1 MIDGLTFFWLVLR
14 ASLLSS
20 GGMGNLPLLH
30 QDLLARHWAGD
41 RDFASALAIGQ
52 VAPGPNGLWVVAL
65 GFLVYGLPGAALSAV
80 AVVAPP
86 LLVVP
91 VGRLHRRYSGVP
103 AVRGFVRGLTLAL
116 AGSVP
121 VVFLRVAYSSY
132 GLDWLGAGIV
142 VLTLGLIASRRVP
155 IIAAL
160 ALGAGIGVAGYR

>member
-30 QDLLARHWAGD
+30 QDLLSRGWAGD
-41 RDFASALAIGQ
+41 KDFATALAIGQ

-65 GFLVYGLPGAALSAV
+65 GYLVYGLAGAALAAV
-80 AVVAPP
+80 AVVVPP

-91 VGRLHRRYSGVP
+91 VGRLHSRYADLA

-121 VVFLRVAYSSY
+121 VIFLRVAAGSFGIEWK
-132 GLDWLGAGIV
+132 GLLIL
-142 VLTLGLIASRRVP
+142 VLTVALIASRRVP
-155 IIAAL
+155 IIVAL
-160 ALGAGIGVAGYR
+160 ALGAGIGVAAYR

>member
-1 MIDGLTFFWLVLR
+1 MIDSLNFFWLVLR

-65 GFLVYGLPGAALSAV
+65 GYLIHGLPGAGLAAV

-86 LLVVP
+86 MLVLP
-91 VGRLHRRYSGVP
+91 VGRLHRRYASIP

-121 VVFLRVAYSSY
+121 VIFFRVALSSY
-132 GLDWLGAGIV
+132 GIDWLALGIV
-142 VLTLGLIASRRVP
+142 ALTVVLIASGRVP
-155 IIAAL
+155 VIVAL

>member
-1 MIDGLTFFWLVLR
+1 MIDGLTLFWLVLR

-30 QDLLARHWAGD
+30 QDLLARGWASD

-65 GFLVYGLPGAALSAV
+65 GYIIDGLPGALLATV

-91 VGRLHRRYSGVP
+91 VGRLHRRYADLPS
-103 AVRGFVRGLTLAL
+103 VRGFVRGLTLAL

-121 VVFLRVAYSSY
+121 VIFIRVAYGSF
-132 GLDWLGAGIV
+132 GLDWLGAVIV
-142 VLTLGLIASRRVP
+142 AITIGLIATGRVP
-155 IIAAL
+155 VIAAL
-160 ALGAGIGVAGYR
+160 ALGAAIGVAGYR

>member
-30 QDLLARHWAGD
+30 QDFLARHWTGD
-41 RDFASALAIGQ
+41 RNFASALAIGQ

-65 GFLVYGLPGAALSAV
+65 GYLVYGLTGALLATV

-91 VGRLHRRYSGVP
+91 VGRLHTRYGELP

-121 VVFLRVAYSSY
+121 IVFLRVAYSSY
-132 GLDWLGAGIV
+132 GIDWLGVGIV
-142 VLTLGLIASRRVP
+142 ILSVVLIASRRVP
-155 IIAAL
+155 VIVAL
-160 ALGAGIGVAGYR
+160 AIGAGIGIVGYR

>member
-1 MIDGLTFFWLVLR
+1 MIDGLSFFWLVLR

-20 GGMGNLPLLH
+20 GGLGNLPLLH

-65 GFLVYGLPGAALSAV
+65 GFLVYGLPGAALAAV

-91 VGRLHRRYSGVP
+91 VGHLHRRYSEVP

-121 VVFLRVAYSSY
+121 IVFLRVAYSSY
-132 GLDWLGAGIV
+132 GLDWLGVGIV
-142 VLTLGLIASRRVP
+142 VLTLALIASRRVP

-160 ALGAGIGVAGYR
+160 ALGAAIGVAGYR

>member
-1 MIDGLTFFWLVLR
+1 MIDGPTLFWLLLR

-20 GGMGNLPLLH
+20 GGLGNLPLLH
-30 QDLLARHWAGD
+30 QDLLARHWASD
-41 RDFASALAIGQ
+41 RDFATALVIGQ

-65 GFLVYGLPGAALSAV
+65 AYLVYGLPGAAL
-80 AVVAPP
+80 AVVAVATPP

-91 VGRLHRRYSGVP
+91 VGKLHLRYADIP

-132 GLDWLGAGIV
+132 GFDWLGVAIWVAAV
-142 VLTLGLIASRRVP
+142 VLIASRRLP
-155 IIAAL
+155 IVAVL
-160 ALGAGIGVAGYR
+160 GLGAAIGVVGYR

>member
-1 MIDGLTFFWLVLR
+1 VIDGVTFFWLVLR

-20 GGMGNLPLLH
+20 GGLGNLPLLH
-30 QDLLARHWAGD
+30 QDMLSRGWAGD

-65 GFLVYGLPGAALSAV
+65 GYLVYGLPGATLSAV
-80 AVVAPP
+80 AVTLPP

-91 VGRLHRRYSGVP
+91 VGHLHMRYAEVP

-121 VVFLRVAYSSY
+121 LVFLRVAYSSY
-132 GLDWLGAGIV
+132 GLDWLGAGII
-142 VLTLGLIASRRVP
+142 VLTVALIASRRVP
-155 IIAAL
+155 IIAVL
-160 ALGAGIGVAGYR
+160 TLGAAIGVAGYR

>member
-30 QDLLARHWAGD
+30 QDLIARHWAADG
-41 RDFASALAIGQ
+41 DFASALAIGQ

-91 VGRLHRRYSGVP
+91 VGRLHSRYADIP

-121 VVFLRVAYSSY
+121 VVFLRVADSSY
-132 GLDWLGAGIV
+132 GLDSPAVVIV
-142 VLTLGLIASRRVP
+142 VLTVALIASRRVP

-160 ALGAGIGVAGYR
+160 AVGVAIGIVGYR